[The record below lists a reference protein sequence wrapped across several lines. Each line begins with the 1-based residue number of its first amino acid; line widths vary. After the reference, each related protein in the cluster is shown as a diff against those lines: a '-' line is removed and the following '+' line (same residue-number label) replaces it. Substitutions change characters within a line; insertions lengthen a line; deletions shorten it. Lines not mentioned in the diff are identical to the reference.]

1 MDPDARPGAT
11 HPGPA
16 LRATTMAV
24 AIAVCC
30 GCAAIRAGAPAPAA
44 VRTALRPWP
53 PPEHVE
59 RLRGELEAGRY
70 RVADSLASA
79 IRLDSAG
86 TTAVDTL
93 PLADFLDLA
102 SEAAWRSGDRRTRR
116 PVECAERSLRLRE
129 TKLGPDHI
137 DVAYSLVALGKALDA
152 LRELASAESTLR
164 RALAIREAHLG
175 GDDTLTATALYE
187 LGRVI
192 EDRGDD
198 AESQRLHER
207 ALAIRE
213 RTLGPDSADVAAS
226 LDDLADLVCNR
237 GEPAR
242 ARALSERS
250 LAITARRLGTRS
262 EERRVGEEC

>member
-93 PLADFLDLA
+93 ALADFLDLA

-152 LRELASAESTLR
+152 LRELASAEST
-164 RALAIREAHLG
+164 
-175 GDDTLTATALYE
+175 
-187 LGRVI
+187 
-192 EDRGDD
+192 
-198 AESQRLHER
+198 
-207 ALAIRE
+207 
-213 RTLGPDSADVAAS
+213 
-226 LDDLADLVCNR
+226 
-237 GEPAR
+237 
-242 ARALSERS
+242 
-250 LAITARRLGTRS
+250 RS
-262 EERRVGEEC
+262 EEHTSELQSRLHLVC